1 MPGGGE
7 RVDRRP
13 GSPRGQLSLETN
25 SFAWL
30 IDTWRRAR
38 EKKGW
43 VRLTLHE
50 LGMDLYGFHPG
61 GKQSQAM
68 RARADAA

>member
-1 MPGGGE
+1 M
-7 RVDRRP
+7 
-13 GSPRGQLSLETN
+13 
-25 SFAWL
+25 
-30 IDTWRRAR
+30 AR
-38 EKKGW
+38 F
-43 VRLTLHE
+43 TLHE